1 VALRVVETPPRS
13 EADLIAGCIRG
24 DRDAERALFRRE
36 YGRVHGLIYRLLG
49 TTREID
55 DIAQEVFIGVFHS
68 LPRFRGDAKLTTWID
83 RITVRIVF
91 DHIAARKRIPVPV
104 ETIYERPDPAGVSE
118 DRAHARE
125 GLRRLYA
132 TLARLRPEARVA
144 FALFA
149 IDGRSIADVAA
160 ITNVTAMTAKLR
172 IWRARR
178 EVERHAAADP
188 VLRDY
193 LVAARGER

>member
-1 VALRVVETPPRS
+1 MPPPS

-36 YGRVHGLIYRLLG
+36 YGRVHGLMFRLLG
-49 TTREID
+49 STREID
-55 DIAQEVFIGVFHS
+55 DLAQEVFIGVFRS

-83 RITVRIVF
+83 RIAVRIVF

-104 ETIYERPDPAGVSE
+104 ETIFERPDPGGVPE

-132 TLARLRPEARVA
+132 TLAKLRPEARLA

-149 IDGRSIADVAA
+149 IDGRSIAEVAA
-160 ITNVTAMTAKLR
+160 ITNVTVLTAKLR

-178 EVERHAAADP
+178 ELEQRAAVDT
-188 VLRDY
+188 VLCDY
-193 LVAARGER
+193 LVARRGER